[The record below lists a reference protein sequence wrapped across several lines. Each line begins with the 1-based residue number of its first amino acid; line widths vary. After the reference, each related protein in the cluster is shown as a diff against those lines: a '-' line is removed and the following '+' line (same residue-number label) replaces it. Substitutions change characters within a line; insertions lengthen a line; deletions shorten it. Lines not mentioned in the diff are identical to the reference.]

1 VATAADFA
9 LSTSVKVDD
18 TVLAESK
25 DLLTAAIEVHQL
37 VTIVQLL
44 CLLQLIIQLLQLI
57 RVEQAFP
64 LGGRPGFPLFHS
76 SLTFVPSK
84 NTFID
89 PN

>member
-1 VATAADFA
+1 
-9 LSTSVKVDD
+9 
-18 TVLAESK
+18 VLAESK
-25 DLLTAAIEVHQL
+25 DLLTVAIEVHQL

-44 CLLQLIIQLLQLI
+44 CLLQLIIRLLQLI

-84 NTFID
+84 NKSTISTVSTVREGA
-89 PN
+89 NAHVY